1 MIAAALHPAA
11 RGRATR
17 LRLASSALL
26 SLAPL
31 LAFSF
36 APAASARPREMPPL
50 PAERET
56 AREQQV
62 AVLAGGCFWG
72 IEAVF
77 EHVRGVRS
85 VHAGYAGGTAKDAH
99 YRAVSSQRTDHAEA
113 VRIAYDPSE
122 VRYAKLLEI
131 VFAVAHDPTQL
142 NRQTPDVGRSYR
154 SAIFPQ
160 NAQQR
165 QIALDYISALDMAR
179 TFGKPVVTSVE
190 DGVFYPAEAYH
201 QDFLRKNPHNA
212 YIVRWDMPKLTEL
225 KKAYPA
231 LYRD

>member
-1 MIAAALHPAA
+1 MIAADQRAPA
-11 RGRATR
+11 GHRATC
-17 LRLASSALL
+17 L
-26 SLAPL
+26 SLAL
-31 LAFSF
+31 IVSLAL
-36 APAASARPREMPPL
+36 PGAAHAAQRAMPPL
-50 PAERET
+50 PAQRENGSGP
-56 AREQQV
+56 QL
-62 AVLAGGCFWG
+62 AVFAGGCFWG

-85 VHAGYAGGTAKDAH
+85 VHAGYAGGTAKDAN
-99 YRAVSSQRTDHAEA
+99 YRAVSSQHTGHAEA
-113 VRIAYDPSE
+113 VRIAYDPDEIS
-122 VRYAKLLEI
+122 YARLLEI
-131 VFAVAHDPTQL
+131 FFAVAHDPTQL

-179 TFGKPVVTSVE
+179 TFGKPVATSVE
-190 DGVFYPAEAYH
+190 NGVFYPAEAYH
-201 QDFLRKNPHNA
+201 QDFLRKNPRNA